1 VIAAD
6 SVTRIAG
13 GRRIVDGVSASFAPG
28 KLHVVVGAN
37 GAGKSTLLKLLSRH
51 LRADEGV
58 VRYGGRDVG
67 EIGLEALAQ
76 VRAMLSQSVEIA
88 FPLRVREVVLMGRYP
103 HFTGRPPA
111 RDLSVCDEV
120 MRLFDVTAL
129 ADRDYRSLSGGEQQ
143 RVHFARVL
151 AQVWEAGRPRYLFL
165 DEPVTFL
172 DIAHQFDFMRKV
184 RSLLAP
190 DLTVVGVLHDLN
202 LVAQFADR
210 VLMLR
215 DGKVLADGPV
225 DEVLTPE
232 NVERGF
238 GITPSIL
245 RTDEGRRVL
254 VFL

>member
-1 VIAAD
+1 VIAAE

-13 GRRIVDGVSASFAPG
+13 GRRIVDGVSATFEPG
-28 KLHVVVGAN
+28 KLHVIVGAN
-37 GAGKSTLLKLLSRH
+37 GAGKSTLLKVLSRH

-58 VRYGGRDVG
+58 VRYGGRDLRD
-67 EIGLEALAQ
+67 IGLDALALM
-76 VRAMLSQSVEIA
+76 RAMLSQSVEIS
-88 FPLRVREVVLMGRYP
+88 FPLSVRDVVLMGRYP

-111 RDLSVCDEV
+111 HDLHICDEV
-120 MRLFDVTAL
+120 MRFFDVEAF

-143 RVHFARVL
+143 RVQFARVL
-151 AQVWEAGRPRYLFL
+151 AQVWEGGRPRYLFL

-215 DGKVLADGPV
+215 DGKVLADGAV
-225 DEVLTPE
+225 DEVLTPA

-238 GITPSIL
+238 GITPSVV